1 MHVETKI
8 FMTHLIEILTLLW
21 WFRNKPAVSLKYAC
35 TLRSMLSPVQ
45 EINTILWVRD
55 KCLGFS

>member
-1 MHVETKI
+1 MHLETKI

-21 WFRNKPAVSLKYAC
+21 WFRNKPPVSLRYAC

-45 EINTILWVRD
+45 EINTTLWVQD
-55 KCLGFS
+55 KCLGFF